1 MDFDENDNYFKEKVT
16 FDCTIK
22 NCQKNTSYKIR
33 ISNDENTLGDFPY
46 KETEELKA
54 EKNNATLSFKTL
66 KGIKFIF
73 NKQQLFTINIMK
85 KPPFKNFYD
94 NNKRQTVMASLVT
107 SNNSIYE
114 RKVND
119 DDINSEI
126 FSIEVK
132 EGQSLM
138 NSENMEFFDKSILN
152 YFKKGGK
159 LKLLFFFDLFG
170 KDNSNEEFV
179 KSANIFYNLLV
190 NFYNHCRLYT
200 REKEIYIYK
209 LQEIQNSFNSLN
221 EEYFNIFDD
230 FQDIIK
236 YFLNCL
242 NKGLIEKQL
251 SISSFIDISLNEI
264 EKNFFNI
271 VIIFIRNFPEDIK
284 LALDKIEKIK
294 NEKRSMNII
303 LINTGNKF
311 SSDLIEKIK
320 EYSNI
325 ILIENQDDSQ
335 KVLLKITQTCLNK
348 IGKNIIEFKQN
359 KKYNDDDNKENNN
372 KKIISI
378 SENFGESY
386 NDFEQ
391 SEENQEENEKQTPKT
406 SNSNIYNSGVGSI
419 LENPYCKIY
428 SIKESSHESCS
439 EMSKKDEE
447 KSQDKNNDKYN
458 DKKIVDSKAKTDY
471 DSVNNKDK

>member
-1 MDFDENDNYFKEKVT
+1 
-16 FDCTIK
+16 
-22 NCQKNTSYKIR
+22 
-33 ISNDENTLGDFPY
+33 
-46 KETEELKA
+46 
-54 EKNNATLSFKTL
+54 
-66 KGIKFIF
+66 
-73 NKQQLFTINIMK
+73 MK

-132 EGQSLM
+132 EEQSLM

-303 LINTGNKF
+303 LINTGYKF

-348 IGKNIIEFKQN
+348 IGKNLIEFKQN
-359 KKYNDDDNKENNN
+359 KKNDRREIYVSK
-372 KKIISI
+372 
-378 SENFGESY
+378 NFGKSY
-386 NDFEQ
+386 NDFEHN
-391 SEENQEENEKQTPKT
+391 EENQEENKEQTPKT
-406 SNSNIYNSGVGSI
+406 YDSNIYDSNNGFTK
-419 LENPYCKIY
+419 ENPYCEIY

>member
-132 EGQSLM
+132 EEQSLM

-348 IGKNIIEFKQN
+348 IGKNLIEFKQN
-359 KKYNDDDNKENNN
+359 KKNDRREICVSK
-372 KKIISI
+372 
-378 SENFGESY
+378 NFGESY
-386 NDFEQ
+386 NDFEHN
-391 SEENQEENEKQTPKT
+391 EENQEENKEQTPKT
-406 SNSNIYNSGVGSI
+406 YDSNIYDSNNGFTM
-419 LENPYCKIY
+419 ENPYC
-428 SIKESSHESCS
+428 SMNPIKESLHESCS
-439 EMSKKDEE
+439 EMGKKDEE
-447 KSQDKNNDKYN
+447 KSQNKNNDKYN
-458 DKKIVDSKAKTDY
+458 DKKMVDSKAKTDY

>member
-132 EGQSLM
+132 EEQSLM
-138 NSENMEFFDKSILN
+138 NSEIMEFFDKSILN

-200 REKEIYIYK
+200 REKEIYIFK
-209 LQEIQNSFNSLN
+209 LQEIQNSFNSLY

-348 IGKNIIEFKQN
+348 IGKNLIEFKQN
-359 KKYNDDDNKENNN
+359 KKNDRREIYVSK
-372 KKIISI
+372 
-378 SENFGESY
+378 NFGKSY
-386 NDFEQ
+386 NDFEHN
-391 SEENQEENEKQTPKT
+391 EENQEENKEQTPKT
-406 SNSNIYNSGVGSI
+406 YDSNIYDSNNGFTK
-419 LENPYCKIY
+419 ENPYCSMY
-428 SIKESSHESCS
+428 PIKESLHESCS
-439 EMSKKDEE
+439 EMGKKDEE
-447 KSQDKNNDKYN
+447 KSQNKNNDKYN

>member
-33 ISNDENTLGDFPY
+33 ISNDEKTLGDFPY

-132 EGQSLM
+132 EEQRLM
-138 NSENMEFFDKSILN
+138 NSEIMEFFDKSILN

-264 EKNFFNI
+264 EKKFFNI

-303 LINTGNKF
+303 LINTGYKF

-348 IGKNIIEFKQN
+348 IGKNLIGFKQN
-359 KKYNDDDNKENNN
+359 KKNDRREIYVSK
-372 KKIISI
+372 
-378 SENFGESY
+378 NFGKSY
-386 NDFEQ
+386 NDFEHN
-391 SEENQEENEKQTPKT
+391 EENQEENKEQTPKT
-406 SNSNIYNSGVGSI
+406 YDSNIYDSNNGFTK
-419 LENPYCKIY
+419 ENPYCSIY
-428 SIKESSHESCS
+428 PIKESLHVSCS
-439 EMSKKDEE
+439 EMGKKDEE

>member
-132 EGQSLM
+132 EEQSLM

-348 IGKNIIEFKQN
+348 IGKNLIEFKQN
-359 KKYNDDDNKENNN
+359 KKNDRREIYVSK
-372 KKIISI
+372 
-378 SENFGESY
+378 NFGKSY
-386 NDFEQ
+386 NDFEHN
-391 SEENQEENEKQTPKT
+391 EENQEENKEQTPKT
-406 SNSNIYNSGVGSI
+406 YDSNIYDSNNGFTK
-419 LENPYCKIY
+419 ENPYCSIY
-428 SIKESSHESCS
+428 PIKESLHESCS
-439 EMSKKDEE
+439 EMGKKDEE
-447 KSQDKNNDKYN
+447 KSQNKNNDKYN

>member
-132 EGQSLM
+132 EEQSLM

-348 IGKNIIEFKQN
+348 IGKNIIEFKKN
-359 KKYNDDDNKENNN
+359 KKNDSRE
-372 KKIISI
+372 ICISK
-378 SENFGESY
+378 NYGESY
-386 NDFEQ
+386 NDLEQ
-391 SEENQEENEKQTPKT
+391 IEENEEENEEQTQNGF
-406 SNSNIYNSGVGSI
+406 NSNTCSSNNECPS
-419 LENPYCKIY
+419 ENPYL
-428 SIKESSHESCS
+428 S
-439 EMSKKDEE
+439 ETSKKDEE
-447 KSQDKNNDKYN
+447 KSQDKNNDKN
-458 DKKIVDSKAKTDY
+458 IDKKIIDSKAKTDY

>member
-132 EGQSLM
+132 EEQSLM
-138 NSENMEFFDKSILN
+138 NSEILEFFDKSILN

-200 REKEIYIYK
+200 REKEIYIFK
-209 LQEIQNSFNSLN
+209 LQEIQNSFNSLY

-348 IGKNIIEFKQN
+348 IGKNLIEFKQ
-359 KKYNDDDNKENNN
+359 KKKNDRREIYVSK
-372 KKIISI
+372 
-378 SENFGESY
+378 NFGKSY
-386 NDFEQ
+386 NDFEHN
-391 SEENQEENEKQTPKT
+391 EENQEENKEQTPKT
-406 SNSNIYNSGVGSI
+406 YDSNIYSSNNGFTM
-419 LENPYCKIY
+419 ENPYCSMY
-428 SIKESSHESCS
+428 PIKESLHESCS
-439 EMSKKDEE
+439 EMCKKDEE
-447 KSQDKNNDKYN
+447 KSQNKNNDKYN

>member
-33 ISNDENTLGDFPY
+33 ISNDEKTLGDFPY

-54 EKNNATLSFKTL
+54 EKNNETLSFKTL
-66 KGIKFIF
+66 KGIEFIF

-85 KPPFKNFYD
+85 KPQFKNFYE
-94 NNKRQTVMASLVT
+94 NYKRQTVMASLVT
-107 SNNSIYE
+107 SNDSIYE
-114 RKVND
+114 RKIND

-132 EGQSLM
+132 EEQSLM
-138 NSENMEFFDKSILN
+138 NSEILEFFDKSILN

-170 KDNSNEEFV
+170 KDNSNDEFV

-251 SISSFIDISLNEI
+251 SISSFIDISLNQI
-264 EKNFFNI
+264 EKKFFNI

-348 IGKNIIEFKQN
+348 IGKNLIEFKPN
-359 KKYNDDDNKENNN
+359 KKNDRREICFSK
-372 KKIISI
+372 
-378 SENFGESY
+378 NFGESY
-386 NDFEQ
+386 NDFEHN
-391 SEENQEENEKQTPKT
+391 EENQEENKEQTPKT
-406 SNSNIYNSGVGSI
+406 YDSNIYSSNNGFTM
-419 LENPYCKIY
+419 ENPYCSMY
-428 SIKESSHESCS
+428 PIKESLHESCS
-439 EMSKKDEE
+439 EMGKKDEE
-447 KSQDKNNDKYN
+447 KSQNKNNDKYN
-458 DKKIVDSKAKTDY
+458 DKKMVDSKAKTDY

>member
-22 NCQKNTSYKIR
+22 NCQKNTYKIR
-33 ISNDENTLGDFPY
+33 ISNDEKTLGDFPY

-66 KGIKFIF
+66 KGLEFIF

-85 KPPFKNFYD
+85 KPQFKNFYD
-94 NNKRQTVMASLVT
+94 NCKRQTVMASLVT

-132 EGQSLM
+132 EEQSLM

-303 LINTGNKF
+303 LINTGYKF

-348 IGKNIIEFKQN
+348 IGKNLIEFKPN
-359 KKYNDDDNKENNN
+359 KKNDRREICVSK
-372 KKIISI
+372 
-378 SENFGESY
+378 NFGESY
-386 NDFEQ
+386 NDFEHN
-391 SEENQEENEKQTPKT
+391 EENKEQTPKT
-406 SNSNIYNSGVGSI
+406 YDSNIYDSNNGFTM
-419 LENPYCKIY
+419 ENPYCSMY
-428 SIKESSHESCS
+428 PIKESLHESCS
-439 EMSKKDEE
+439 EMTKKDEE
-447 KSQDKNNDKYN
+447 KSQNKNNDKYN
-458 DKKIVDSKAKTDY
+458 DKKMVDSKAKTDY

>member
-33 ISNDENTLGDFPY
+33 ISNDEKTLGDFPY

-73 NKQQLFTINIMK
+73 NKPQLFTINIMK

-119 DDINSEI
+119 DDINSEL

-132 EGQSLM
+132 EEQSLM
-138 NSENMEFFDKSILN
+138 NSEILEFFDKSILN

-348 IGKNIIEFKQN
+348 IGKNLIEFKQN
-359 KKYNDDDNKENNN
+359 KKNDRREIYVSK
-372 KKIISI
+372 
-378 SENFGESY
+378 NFGKSY
-386 NDFEQ
+386 NDFEHN
-391 SEENQEENEKQTPKT
+391 EENQEENKEQTPKT
-406 SNSNIYNSGVGSI
+406 YDSNIYDSNNGFTK
-419 LENPYCKIY
+419 ENPYCSMY
-428 SIKESSHESCS
+428 PIKESLHESCS
-439 EMSKKDEE
+439 EMGKKDEE
-447 KSQDKNNDKYN
+447 KSQNKNNDKYN

>member
-132 EGQSLM
+132 EEQSLM
-138 NSENMEFFDKSILN
+138 NSEILEFFDKSILN

-200 REKEIYIYK
+200 RE
-209 LQEIQNSFNSLN
+209 
-221 EEYFNIFDD
+221 
-230 FQDIIK
+230 
-236 YFLNCL
+236 
-242 NKGLIEKQL
+242 
-251 SISSFIDISLNEI
+251 
-264 EKNFFNI
+264 
-271 VIIFIRNFPEDIK
+271 
-284 LALDKIEKIK
+284 
-294 NEKRSMNII
+294 
-303 LINTGNKF
+303 
-311 SSDLIEKIK
+311 
-320 EYSNI
+320 
-325 ILIENQDDSQ
+325 
-335 KVLLKITQTCLNK
+335 
-348 IGKNIIEFKQN
+348 
-359 KKYNDDDNKENNN
+359 
-372 KKIISI
+372 
-378 SENFGESY
+378 
-386 NDFEQ
+386 
-391 SEENQEENEKQTPKT
+391 
-406 SNSNIYNSGVGSI
+406 
-419 LENPYCKIY
+419 
-428 SIKESSHESCS
+428 
-439 EMSKKDEE
+439 
-447 KSQDKNNDKYN
+447 
-458 DKKIVDSKAKTDY
+458 
-471 DSVNNKDK
+471 

>member
-22 NCQKNTSYKIR
+22 NCQKNTSYKIK

-132 EGQSLM
+132 EEQSLM

-348 IGKNIIEFKQN
+348 IGKNIIEFK
-359 KKYNDDDNKENNN
+359 KKKKNDRREIYVSK
-372 KKIISI
+372 
-378 SENFGESY
+378 NFGKSY
-386 NDFEQ
+386 NDFEHN
-391 SEENQEENEKQTPKT
+391 EENQEENKEQTPKT
-406 SNSNIYNSGVGSI
+406 YDSNIYDSNNGFTK
-419 LENPYCKIY
+419 ENPYCSMY
-428 SIKESSHESCS
+428 PIKESLHESCS
-439 EMSKKDEE
+439 EMCKKDEE
-447 KSQDKNNDKYN
+447 KSQNKNNDKYN
-458 DKKIVDSKAKTDY
+458 DKKMVDSKAKTDY

>member
-132 EGQSLM
+132 EEQSLM

-170 KDNSNEEFV
+170 KDNSNDEFV

-348 IGKNIIEFKQN
+348 IGKNLIEFKQN
-359 KKYNDDDNKENNN
+359 KKNDRREIYVSK
-372 KKIISI
+372 
-378 SENFGESY
+378 NFGKSY
-386 NDFEQ
+386 NDFEHN
-391 SEENQEENEKQTPKT
+391 EENQEENKEQTPKT
-406 SNSNIYNSGVGSI
+406 YDSNIYDSNNGFTK
-419 LENPYCKIY
+419 ENPYCSIY
-428 SIKESSHESCS
+428 PIKESLHESCS
-439 EMSKKDEE
+439 EMGKKDEE
-447 KSQDKNNDKYN
+447 KSQNKNNDKYN

-471 DSVNNKDK
+471 ESVNNKDK

>member
-132 EGQSLM
+132 EEQSLM
-138 NSENMEFFDKSILN
+138 NSEILEFFDKSILN

-209 LQEIQNSFNSLN
+209 LQEIQNSFNSLY

-251 SISSFIDISLNEI
+251 SISSFIDISLNQI

-348 IGKNIIEFKQN
+348 IGKNLIEFKQN
-359 KKYNDDDNKENNN
+359 KKNDRREIYVSK
-372 KKIISI
+372 
-378 SENFGESY
+378 NFGKSY
-386 NDFEQ
+386 NDFEHN
-391 SEENQEENEKQTPKT
+391 EENQEENKEQTPKT
-406 SNSNIYNSGVGSI
+406 YDSNIYDSNNGFTK
-419 LENPYCKIY
+419 ENPYCSMY
-428 SIKESSHESCS
+428 PIKESLHESCS
-439 EMSKKDEE
+439 EMGKKDEE
-447 KSQDKNNDKYN
+447 KSQNKNNDKYN
-458 DKKIVDSKAKTDY
+458 DKKMVDSKAKTDY
-471 DSVNNKDK
+471 ESVNNKDK

>member
-33 ISNDENTLGDFPY
+33 ISNDEKTLGDFPY

-132 EGQSLM
+132 EEQSLM

-348 IGKNIIEFKQN
+348 IGKNLIEFKQN
-359 KKYNDDDNKENNN
+359 KKNDRREIYVSK
-372 KKIISI
+372 
-378 SENFGESY
+378 NFGKSY
-386 NDFEQ
+386 NDFEHN
-391 SEENQEENEKQTPKT
+391 EENQEENKEQTPKT
-406 SNSNIYNSGVGSI
+406 YDSNINSSNNGFTM
-419 LENPYCKIY
+419 ENPYCSMY
-428 SIKESSHESCS
+428 PIKESLHESCS
-439 EMSKKDEE
+439 EMTKKDEE
-447 KSQDKNNDKYN
+447 KSQNKNNDKYN

-471 DSVNNKDK
+471 ESVNNKDK

>member
-132 EGQSLM
+132 EEQSLM
-138 NSENMEFFDKSILN
+138 NSEIMEFFDKSILN

-200 REKEIYIYK
+200 REKEIYIFK
-209 LQEIQNSFNSLN
+209 LQEIQNSFNSLY

-348 IGKNIIEFKQN
+348 IGKNLIEFKQN
-359 KKYNDDDNKENNN
+359 KKNDRREIYVSK
-372 KKIISI
+372 
-378 SENFGESY
+378 NFGKSY
-386 NDFEQ
+386 NDFEHN
-391 SEENQEENEKQTPKT
+391 EENQEENKEQTPKT
-406 SNSNIYNSGVGSI
+406 YDSNIYDSNNGFTK
-419 LENPYCKIY
+419 ENPYCSMY
-428 SIKESSHESCS
+428 PIKESLHESYS
-439 EMSKKDEE
+439 EMGKKDEE
-447 KSQDKNNDKYN
+447 KSQNKNNDKYN

>member
-107 SNNSIYE
+107 SNDSIYE

-132 EGQSLM
+132 EEQRLM
-138 NSENMEFFDKSILN
+138 NSEIMEFFDKSILN

-303 LINTGNKF
+303 LINTGYKF

-348 IGKNIIEFKQN
+348 IGKNLIEFKQN
-359 KKYNDDDNKENNN
+359 KKNDRREIYVSK
-372 KKIISI
+372 
-378 SENFGESY
+378 NFGKSY
-386 NDFEQ
+386 NDFEHN
-391 SEENQEENEKQTPKT
+391 EENQEENKEQTPKT
-406 SNSNIYNSGVGSI
+406 YDSNIYDSNNGFTM
-419 LENPYCKIY
+419 ENPYCSMY
-428 SIKESSHESCS
+428 PIKESLHESCS
-439 EMSKKDEE
+439 EMTKKDEE
-447 KSQDKNNDKYN
+447 KSQNKNNDKYN
-458 DKKIVDSKAKTDY
+458 DKKMVDSKAKTDY

>member
-132 EGQSLM
+132 EEQSLM
-138 NSENMEFFDKSILN
+138 NSEILEFFDKSILN

-200 REKEIYIYK
+200 REKEIYIFK

-348 IGKNIIEFKQN
+348 IGKNLIEFKQ
-359 KKYNDDDNKENNN
+359 KKKNDRREIYVSK
-372 KKIISI
+372 
-378 SENFGESY
+378 NFGKSY
-386 NDFEQ
+386 NDFEHN
-391 SEENQEENEKQTPKT
+391 EENQEENKEQTPKT
-406 SNSNIYNSGVGSI
+406 YDSNIYDSNNGFTK
-419 LENPYCKIY
+419 ENPYCSMY
-428 SIKESSHESCS
+428 PIKESLHESCS
-439 EMSKKDEE
+439 EMCKKDEE
-447 KSQDKNNDKYN
+447 KSQNKNNDKYN